1 MTPFAVFADID
12 NTLTVRDH
20 IIPQRNIDAVNEARR
35 LGHKVFI
42 NTGRSFGN
50 IPPVI
55 FEQLEFDGVLSGNGT
70 MITIG
75 GKTVFEQFMPVDIC
89 RKLVRYFFE
98 NKNLWAAFEGKKRSY
113 SIPGRPRKL
122 SALETPVNS
131 YEEFLEK
138 SADDDIQVIA
148 GSKDIGKDFLDSL
161 SSEITYFTFDRYY
174 DIVSAGNNKSHS
186 MLMTLEMLG
195 IPAENSIAFGD
206 GDNDLG
212 MLKAAGTGVAV
223 ANAQPELLKAADL
236 VTLSN
241 EEGGVGC
248 AIEKLILKRG

>member
-1 MTPFAVFADID
+1 MIPYAVFTDID

-42 NTGRSFGN
+42 NTGRSLGN

-75 GKTVFEQFMPVDIC
+75 GETVFEHYMPEEIC
-89 RKLVRYFFE
+89 RRLVRYYFD
-98 NKNLWAAFEGKKRSY
+98 NKNLWAAFEGKNRSY
-113 SIPGRPRKL
+113 SIPCRPRRL
-122 SALETPVNS
+122 APLEIPVNS

-148 GSKDIGKDFLDSL
+148 GSKDTDKAFLDSL
-161 SSEITYFTFDRYY
+161 SDEISYFTFDRYY
-174 DIVSAGNNKSHS
+174 DIVSAGHNKSHS
-186 MLMTLEMLG
+186 MLMTLEILG
-195 IPAENSIAFGD
+195 IPVENSFAFGD
-206 GDNDLG
+206 GGNDLG
-212 MLKAAGTGVAV
+212 MLKAAGTGIAV
-223 ANAQPELLKAADL
+223 ANAQPELLKSADF

-241 EEGGVGC
+241 EEGGVGS

>member
-1 MTPFAVFADID
+1 MIPYAVFTDID

-42 NTGRSFGN
+42 NTGRSLGN

-75 GKTVFEQFMPVDIC
+75 GETVFERFMPEEIC
-89 RKLVRYFFE
+89 SRLVRYFFD

-113 SIPGRPRKL
+113 SIPGRPRRL
-122 SALETPVNS
+122 APLEIPVNS

-148 GSKDIGKDFLDSL
+148 GSKDTDKAFLDSL
-161 SSEITYFTFDRYY
+161 SEDITYFTFDRYY
-174 DIVSAGNNKSHS
+174 DIVSVGHNKSHS
-186 MLMTLEMLG
+186 MLMTLEILG
-195 IPAENSIAFGD
+195 IPVENSFAFGD
-206 GDNDLG
+206 GGNDLG
-212 MLKAAGTGVAV
+212 MLEAAGTGIAV
-223 ANAQPELLKAADL
+223 ANAQPELLKSADF

-241 EEGGVGC
+241 EEGGVGS

>member
-1 MTPFAVFADID
+1 MIPYAVFTDID

-35 LGHKVFI
+35 LGHKAFI
-42 NTGRSFGN
+42 NTGRSLGN

-75 GKTVFEQFMPVDIC
+75 GETVFEHFMPEEIC
-89 RKLVRYFFE
+89 RRLVRYFFD

-113 SIPGRPRKL
+113 SIPGRPRRL
-122 SALETPVNS
+122 APLEIPVNS

-148 GSKDIGKDFLDSL
+148 GSKDTDKAFLDSL
-161 SSEITYFTFDRYY
+161 SEDITYFTFDRYY
-174 DIVSAGNNKSHS
+174 DIVSAGHNKSHS
-186 MLMTLEMLG
+186 MLMTLEILG
-195 IPAENSIAFGD
+195 IPVENSFAFG
-206 GDNDLG
+206 
-212 MLKAAGTGVAV
+212 
-223 ANAQPELLKAADL
+223 
-236 VTLSN
+236 
-241 EEGGVGC
+241 
-248 AIEKLILKRG
+248 